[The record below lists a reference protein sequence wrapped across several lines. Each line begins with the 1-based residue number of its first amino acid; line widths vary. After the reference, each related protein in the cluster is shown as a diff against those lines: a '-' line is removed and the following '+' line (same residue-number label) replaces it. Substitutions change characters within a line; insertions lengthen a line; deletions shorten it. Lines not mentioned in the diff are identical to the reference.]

1 MDQSIKNLSVILL
14 IAGSG
19 RRISNVTRKPKC
31 LIELNKQSIL
41 YKNLSLWKKIG
52 LKKIHVVLG
61 YKSKVIE
68 NELKIFNDDFKIIK
82 SFNKQYQT
90 WGNSYSLLLGL
101 NKIKGPVIIFDG
113 DLIYDKKILISFLKN
128 SRPNSILIGPGKP
141 SDVECA
147 KVLLDK
153 KGGLKKI
160 IDKESIFQKKFE
172 NLKFIGEAIGI
183 IKLSKDHVK
192 KLKKSLKIF
201 LSIKGNLNLN
211 WEKGLNYFL
220 QKNKLNYF
228 FTKSQ
233 KWIEIDDKKDIS
245 KALKLI
251 KKYKI

>member
-1 MDQSIKNLSVILL
+1 MIK
-14 IAGSG
+14 
-19 RRISNVTRKPKC
+19 
-31 LIELNKQSIL
+31 
-41 YKNLSLWKKIG
+41 
-52 LKKIHVVLG
+52 
-61 YKSKVIE
+61 KV
-68 NELKIFNDDFKIIK
+68 FFK
-82 SFNKQYQT
+82 
-90 WGNSYSLLLGL
+90 
-101 NKIKGPVIIFDG
+101 
-113 DLIYDKKILISFLKN
+113 
-128 SRPNSILIGPGKP
+128 
-141 SDVECA
+141 
-147 KVLLDK
+147 
-153 KGGLKKI
+153 
-160 IDKESIFQKKFE
+160 KKFE
-172 NLKFIGEAIGI
+172 NLKFLGEAIGI

>member
-1 MDQSIKNLSVILL
+1 M
-14 IAGSG
+14 
-19 RRISNVTRKPKC
+19 P
-31 LIELNKQSIL
+31 NKAF
-41 YKNLSLWKKIG
+41 
-52 LKKIHVVLG
+52 VL
-61 YKSKVIE
+61 
-68 NELKIFNDDFKIIK
+68 
-82 SFNKQYQT
+82 
-90 WGNSYSLLLGL
+90 
-101 NKIKGPVIIFDG
+101 
-113 DLIYDKKILISFLKN
+113 

-141 SDVECA
+141 SDIECA

-153 KGGLKKI
+153 KGDLKKI

-172 NLKFIGEAIGI
+172 NLKFLGEAIGI